1 MATPLTLEAPV
12 NAPVAEPPETSL
24 AEALWQAWNSL
35 ELPEGY
41 RAEII
46 EESIEV
52 SPTGRFRHATIA
64 NCLRRALEGHL
75 TAPQVV
81 YTDVNVIHD
90 LKVFVPDLV
99 IAPDEERADQSA
111 DGLGLD
117 VSCVELVVE
126 VVSPGQ
132 AGTVRDRQRKRSA
145 YARAGIPVYV
155 LIDDY
160 DLHGTVT
167 ILTSPSPT
175 EAVYQAEL
183 RVPYGR
189 EAAVPEGPAKGFV
202 IGADI
207 TGPARD

>member
-1 MATPLTLEAPV
+1 MTTALTLEAPV
-12 NAPVAEPPETSL
+12 NVPTTEPPEASL
-24 AEALWQAWNSL
+24 AEALWQAWISL

-52 SPTGRFRHATIA
+52 SPTGRFRHAA
-64 NCLRRALEGHL
+64 VSNRLRRALEDCLPTPH
-75 TAPQVV
+75 VV

-90 LKVFVPDLV
+90 LQVFIPDLL
-99 IAPDEERADQSA
+99 IAPEDDKAELTA

-126 VVSPGQ
+126 VVSPGR
-132 AGTVRDRQRKRSA
+132 ASTVRDRERKRAA

-155 LIDDY
+155 LIDDH
-160 DLHGTVT
+160 DIHGTVS

-175 EAVYQAEL
+175 EAVYQAST
-183 RVPYGR
+183 RVPYGK
-189 EAAVPEGPAKGFV
+189 EAAIPEGAAKGFV
-202 IGADI
+202 ITEAI